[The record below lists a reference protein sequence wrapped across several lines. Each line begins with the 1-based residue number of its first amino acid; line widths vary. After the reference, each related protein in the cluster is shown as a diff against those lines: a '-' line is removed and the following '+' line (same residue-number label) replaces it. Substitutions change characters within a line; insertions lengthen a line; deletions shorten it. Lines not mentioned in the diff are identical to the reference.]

1 MISVWLLYSLEDLIG
16 YIRCGEQR
24 KTQQHERIKK
34 GILSVSDLKFQIGLR
49 CELSLWAL
57 CAVGSWFF
65 QAVLRTVGIAVGHLF
80 GRPSRCSCSE
90 SLCCQTQLE
99 PAHRRQP
106 CFLTDELLGLIGRR
120 HKVVLA
126 PRFMSL
132 RITFLSWEET
142 KTYITTWSL
151 WLVTAKTGRVPLHS
165 MLPSSTQATAKQG
178 PFFCLTLWRS
188 IICGDCI
195 NKNLQTL
202 ILSFNVHAIKQ
213 IRLISVKNLF
223 YRPC

>member
-1 MISVWLLYSLEDLIG
+1 MNFPFEPCV
-16 YIRCGEQR
+16 Q
-24 KTQQHERIKK
+24 
-34 GILSVSDLKFQIGLR
+34 F
-49 CELSLWAL
+49 
-57 CAVGSWFF
+57 GSWFF
-65 QAVLRTVGIAVGHLF
+65 QAVLRMVGIALGHLF
-80 GRPSRCSCSE
+80 GRPSRCSWCSCSE
-90 SLCCQTQLE
+90 SLCCQNTAGTS
-99 PAHRRQP
+99 PRQP
-106 CFLTDELLGLIGRR
+106 CFLTDELLGLVERR

-132 RITFLSWEET
+132 RITFLFWEET

-223 YRPC
+223 FLQTMLE